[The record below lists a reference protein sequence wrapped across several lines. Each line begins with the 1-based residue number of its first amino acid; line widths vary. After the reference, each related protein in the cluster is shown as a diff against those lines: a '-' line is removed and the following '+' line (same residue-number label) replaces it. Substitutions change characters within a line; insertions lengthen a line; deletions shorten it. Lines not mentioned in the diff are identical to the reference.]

1 MSIDRFQVTHNPR
14 TGFWEI
20 RERVGARSVLRGRR
34 LSPQGANQ
42 AEAELEA
49 QVTARRV

>member
-1 MSIDRFQVTHNPR
+1 MTSERFTVIRNPR
-14 TGFWEI
+14 SGFWEV
-20 RERVGARSVLRGRR
+20 RERVGTRSVLRGRR

-42 AEAELEA
+42 AKAELEA